1 MVLKMANPRN
11 AKSSHNTVIGIHAV
25 EALLIHSPEKIQ
37 DLYLNQSRHDEK
49 FAKIISLA
57 KLSHIAIQ
65 KLTDIPEHS
74 QGVVAICHPS
84 AQKLHTDIKD
94 ILENLSKPAL
104 FLILDGVQDPHN
116 LGACIRSANAA
127 GVDAVIIPKDRAAP
141 LNETAKKAA
150 SGAAEFTTVI
160 TVTNLSQTI
169 ELLKKHNVWIYGL
182 DGTAKKTIYSEDF
195 KHSTAFVLG
204 GEGEGLRRLT
214 REHCDGLVSI
224 PMVGEIESL
233 NVSVAAGICL
243 FEAMRQRLSSRT

>member
-1 MVLKMANPRN
+1 MARKMANSKNANSARN
-11 AKSSHNTVIGIHAV
+11 KVIGIHAV

-37 DLYLNQSRHDEK
+37 DLFLNQSRHDEK

-57 KLSHIAIQ
+57 KQNHISIQ
-65 KLTDIPEHS
+65 SLKEIPEHS
-74 QGVVAICHPS
+74 QGVVAICHASPS
-84 AQKLHTDIKD
+84 RKLSLDLRD
-94 ILENLSKPAL
+94 ILENLYESNKPGL

-150 SGAAEFTTVI
+150 SGAAEFTNVI

-182 DGTAKKTIYSEDF
+182 DGSAKKTLYLQDF
-195 KHSTAFVLG
+195 KHSTAFVMG
-204 GEGEGLRRLT
+204 SEGEGLRRLT
-214 REHCDGLVSI
+214 REHCDELIAI

-233 NVSVAAGICL
+233 NVSVASGICL
-243 FEAMRQRLSSRT
+243 FETLRQRL

>member
-1 MVLKMANPRN
+1 MANPKN
-11 AKSSHNTVIGIHAV
+11 VKNNVKNTVIGIHAV
-25 EALLIHSPEKIQ
+25 EALLVHSPDKIQ
-37 DLYLNQSRHDEK
+37 ELFLNQSRHDEK
-49 FAKIISLA
+49 FEKIINLA
-57 KLSHIAIQ
+57 KENNISIQ
-65 KLTDIPEHS
+65 KLDPIPEHS
-74 QGVVAICHPS
+74 QGVVAHCS
-84 AQKLHTDIKD
+84 AKKHDTDLKTV
-94 ILENLSKPAL
+94 LENLTKPAL

-150 SGAAEFTTVI
+150 SGAAEFTEII

-169 ELLKKHNVWIYGL
+169 ELLKKNNIWIYGL
-182 DGTAKKTIYSEDF
+182 DGSAEKTIYAEDF

-243 FEAMRQRLSSRT
+243 FEVVRQRK

>member
-1 MVLKMANPRN
+1 MANQRS
-11 AKSSHNTVIGIHAV
+11 AKNTVIGIHAV

-37 DLYLNQSRHDEK
+37 DLFLNQSRQDEK

-57 KLSHIAIQ
+57 KLNHISIQ
-65 KLTDIPEHS
+65 KLTDIPDHS
-74 QGVVAICHPS
+74 QGVVAMCRASHHSSSPKFS
-84 AQKLHTDIKD
+84 DLKD
-94 ILENLSKPAL
+94 ILENLTKPAL

-150 SGAAEFTTVI
+150 SGAAEFTNVI

-169 ELLKKHNVWIYGL
+169 ELLKKHNVWVYGL
-182 DGTAKKTIYSEDF
+182 DGSAQKTLFSQDF
-195 KHSTAFVLG
+195 KHSTAFVMG
-204 GEGEGLRRLT
+204 SEGEGLRRLT
-214 REHCDGLVSI
+214 REHCDELIAI
-224 PMVGEIESL
+224 PMAGEIESL

-243 FEAMRQRLSSRT
+243 FEVTRQRLSSRA

>member
-1 MVLKMANPRN
+1 MANARK
-11 AKSSHNTVIGIHAV
+11 AKPTKNTVIGIHAV
-25 EALLIHSPEKIQ
+25 EALLTHSPEKIHE
-37 DLYLNQSRHDEK
+37 LYLNQSRHDEK
-49 FAKIISLA
+49 FENITHLA
-57 KLSHIAIQ
+57 KKNNISIQ
-65 KLTDIPEHS
+65 PLTDIPEHS
-74 QGVVAICHPS
+74 QGVVAIC
-84 AQKLHTDIKD
+84 AQKKQETDLKTLLEQ
-94 ILENLSKPAL
+94 LENSSKPAL

-150 SGAAEFTTVI
+150 SGAAEFTEVI
-160 TVTNLSQTI
+160 TITNLSQTI

-182 DGTAKKTIYSEDF
+182 DGTAQKTIYKEDF

-214 REHCDGLVSI
+214 REHCDGLVAI

-243 FEAMRQRLSSRT
+243 FEAVRQRV

>member
-1 MVLKMANPRN
+1 MANARN
-11 AKSSHNTVIGIHAV
+11 VKPSKNTVIGIHAV
-25 EALLIHSPEKIQ
+25 EALLVHSPDKVQELFLN
-37 DLYLNQSRHDEK
+37 DLRQDEK
-49 FAKIISLA
+49 FKKITALA
-57 KLSHIAIQ
+57 KENNISIQ
-65 KLTDIPEHS
+65 KLDPIPEHS
-74 QGVVAICHPS
+74 QGVVAHCS
-84 AQKLHTDIKD
+84 AKKHDTDLKTV
-94 ILENLSKPAL
+94 LENLENASKPAL

-150 SGAAEFTTVI
+150 SGAAEFTEII

-169 ELLKKHNVWIYGL
+169 ELLKKHNIWIYGL
-182 DGTAKKTIYSEDF
+182 DGSAEKTIYAEDF

-224 PMVGEIESL
+224 PMAGEIESL

-243 FEAMRQRLSSRT
+243 FEAVRQR